1 MNWSNLVLQ
10 SEIIEKKD
18 RFLGVII
25 NLNFSQVRHDCS
37 IKQLV
42 KYRIIDVG
50 TVYISSKCRIARA
63 DLRQIVIWGGG
74 EVVNTARV
82 AAVVVGEFCH
92 VGDSSTPQFV
102 TDNWILDSVQNNVI
116 MPFLD
121 YPL

>member
-1 MNWSNLVLQ
+1 MEPLTS
-10 SEIIEKKD
+10 
-18 RFLGVII
+18 
-25 NLNFSQVRHDCS
+25 LNFSQVKVLELINDDFLKFH
-37 IKQLV
+37 IV
-42 KYRIIDVG
+42 DVG
-50 TVYISSKCRIARA
+50 TVYISSKCRIARS
-63 DLRQIVIWGGG
+63 DLRQIISWGGG

-102 TDNWILDSVQNNVI
+102 TDNWILDSVQNNVV